1 MEVEVERVK
10 LGAEEA
16 VEVKVPEEDTDGK
29 ISRRPPGI
37 SRTPEVPG
45 EAGEA
50 GEPTT
55 AAAASVHTKKFLT
68 HMLCDDYILLFVGF
82 FNYIGKRLFFF
93 LKGLT

>member
-82 FNYIGKRLFFF
+82 LI
-93 LKGLT
+93 T